1 MKPMKQPKT
10 AIQQPFMLKILF
22 ASDICL
28 LARGPPIQNILSF
41 LL

>member
-1 MKPMKQPKT
+1 MKPMKQLKT
-10 AIQQPFMLKILF
+10 AIQQHFMLKILF

-28 LARGPPIQNILSF
+28 LARGPPTQNVLSF